1 MNHKL
6 SFEELNTK
14 LLPALNDLEV
24 KRRAMKAE
32 ATKNS
37 ALCSVAL
44 IAVSTL
50 ISMSFNGFPV
60 GLLIGVIL
68 AIILSIVIFNSQ
80 KEKLSVWYKEQ
91 IITRFVDVLV
101 ENGKYQR
108 DSGISEQTF
117 RDSNLYSNP
126 DRYHSEDLI
135 SGKIG
140 QTPFC
145 FSEVHAEE
153 RQTRT
158 DSKGRTQTTWT
169 TLFKGFMF
177 VADFNKDF
185 SANTVVARDT
195 LFHFG
200 SNRVKLENVEFE
212 KRFDV
217 YSSDQVEARYIL
229 SPSMMERIVALDKK
243 FDDNIVIS
251 FYRSNIIIGISNSR
265 NHFEA
270 SLWTPITDASILQR
284 EYTIISALTDIIDD
298 LNLNVRIWT
307 KE

>member
-1 MNHKL
+1 MNHTP
-6 SFEELNTK
+6 SFEELTTT
-14 LLPALNDLEV
+14 LLPALNDLEA
-24 KRRAMKAE
+24 KRQAMKAE
-32 ATKNS
+32 AIKS
-37 ALCSVAL
+37 SFFCSIAL
-44 IAVSTL
+44 IAASSM
-50 ISMSFNGFPV
+50 ISLFFDGLPV
-60 GLLIGVIL
+60 GLLIGAIL
-68 AIILSIVIFNSQ
+68 AIIFSGIICNSK
-80 KEKLSVWYKEQ
+80 KEKLCAWYKEQ
-91 IITRFVDVLV
+91 VISRVVGLLV
-101 ENGKYQR
+101 ENGKYQP
-108 DSGISEQTF
+108 DHGISEQVFTA
-117 RDSNLYSNP
+117 SELYSTP

-140 QTPFC
+140 QTPFS

-153 RQTRT
+153 RQTHT
-158 DSKGRTQTTWT
+158 DSKGRSHTTWV

-185 SANTVVARDT
+185 SARTVVARDT

-229 SPSMMERIVALDKK
+229 SPSMMERLVALDKK
-243 FDDNIVIS
+243 FGDNVVAS
-251 FYRSNIIIGISNSR
+251 FYHSSVIIGISNSH

-270 SLWTPITDASILQR
+270 SLWTPITDAGTLQR
-284 EYTIISALTDIIDD
+284 EFNIISALTGIIDD